1 MDLYDILMGKE
12 EELFTKSRNID
23 DLNSLINALN
33 QIVGEVKQFNDEEY
47 DKAEYDLNDLIIA
60 ISDAITVYS
69 AAMFKMK
76 MKDNPKSISEIWRE
90 ANK

>member
-1 MDLYDILMGKE
+1 MDLDDILMGKE
-12 EELFTKSRNID
+12 KELFTKSRNID

-33 QIVGEVKQFNDEEY
+33 QIVGEIKQLNDEEY
-47 DKAEYDLNDLIIA
+47 DKVEYDLDDLIIA

>member
-1 MDLYDILMGKE
+1 MDLDDILMGKE
-12 EELFTKSRNID
+12 KELFIKSRNID

-33 QIVGEVKQFNDEEY
+33 QIVGEIKQLNDEEY
-47 DKAEYDLNDLIIA
+47 DKVEYDLDDLIIA

-76 MKDNPKSISEIWRE
+76 MKDNPKSMPEIWRE